1 MLHIIKQIKGSF
13 ISLLEN
19 KFDWEWFQV
28 FDGAKDWIKDSRVD
42 AQELHK
48 IATQVY
54 KLEWNNAKR
63 NELIK
68 ELNKRIN
75 QINWGAFDN
84 SENSQKYFDNLVN
97 KYSDL
102 FKQITEQ
109 KDNVSDNIKW
119 ISKVERKKVSNE
131 VSIKKTSGKLKTKSD
146 VVNAARDSSS
156 NIAEKSIRHSNK
168 KEVERKISNHEK
180 ELDNTSKLL
189 DYSKWIQSAIND
201 IAENESEGYS
211 LTRAF
216 NELVWNND
224 EGKIILKELNKEE
237 KFIEA
242 NSAKV
247 ERALET
253 LNLYKNVWATSENR
267 NWISWVEDRK
277 FSIAK
282 NFICKAGAVLKVI
295 SKALPWATWVY
306 LTDANIPWTSKIVP
320 GLDLNKSL
328 ALQEWI
334 NGGMEWE
341 FVYNKEKADFG
352 RNAVETAWDL
362 KSTLTTYVGS
372 KASEKFLSWK
382 ISALSV
388 KEKNVIKKALAN
400 IIEPQLEFVNN
411 ESFHGGPINWIMDT
425 LLSNDAK
432 NADKLLENFS
442 KIIKENGS
450 LDNIFN
456 QADKIIE
463 WLEEEDDWASRDAV
477 KSNKNK
483 VNFFKELHK
492 SNKDL
497 NKISKL
503 LSLGQNNLSILKK
516 FENKEDF
523 ISAYG
528 LQDFAKTIN
537 KVHTAIEKGDTN
549 TLKNL
554 KKWEKQLFSAI
565 WTDKLG
571 EFKLRFLQKTKRLDA
586 NVKGWKYGM
595 DLTNANWS
603 EAYKLLSKYWVEK
616 NLNTVQTLF
625 KGLINTSKI
634 NNVWLSEFDNALKKL
649 NTVSISELHWKV
661 LNTSKSGQGALT
673 TFESG
678 LDKNDKNVKHT
689 YIDKE
694 FTYYQWGNK
703 ITEKVRYN
711 IYLRPEC
718 SNLLV
723 VPEAIEWTKKVTK
736 APKLDNAMYNEI
748 PLTTPIV
755 IAYSIINK
763 LTKKGTR
770 TKEVERTW
778 TKTEERTWTR
788 TETRTWTRQQT
799 TTTEVEVQNPHWT
812 SNPDVTWGQD
822 NATWGVTADVEA
834 TTSSTSAWWDFGNGQ
849 TTTPSATTWT
859 WTTTSTWTGI
869 QVPTHETIT
878 TTVNVPYTYTV
889 NVPYTYTIEVP
900 YTYMETVIEEFTYK
914 VSKSA
919 GRKLAE
925 SFAASIDSGLTQ
937 EYISKALSECA
948 VKNNIPAKELKTFVK
963 EDIPRIYSKAKNLQ
977 KATSPVARIDDPKY
991 NKKPEVKLNSDI
1003 YTIKSGDT
1011 LSKIAKENKT
1021 SVKKLVELNKI
1032 KDANKIRIGQKIK
1045 VK

>member
-19 KFDWEWFQV
+19 KFNWEWFQV

-54 KLEWNNAKR
+54 ALEWNNEKR
-63 NELIK
+63 SELIK

-75 QINWGAFDN
+75 QINWWAFDN
-84 SENSQKYFDNLVN
+84 SEDSQKYFNWLVN
-97 KYSDL
+97 KYSDI

-109 KDNVSDNIKW
+109 KNNISDNIKN
-119 ISKVERKKVSNE
+119 ISVKQRGVVSGE
-131 VSIKKTSGKLKTKSD
+131 VSIKKNSGRLRTKSD
-146 VVNAARDSSS
+146 VVNAARDSGS
-156 NIAEKSIRHSNK
+156 NIVEKSIRHSNK
-168 KEVERKISNHEK
+168 NEVERKISNHEK

-189 DYSKWIQSAIND
+189 DYSKPLQDAFKD
-201 IAENESEGYS
+201 IAENKSEGYS
-211 LTRAF
+211 LYRIF
-216 NELVWNND
+216 NEIVWNNKNS
-224 EGKIILKELNKEE
+224 EIILKKFKEE
-237 KFIEA
+237 KELIDSKSNMIED
-242 NSAKV
+242 
-247 ERALET
+247 ALET
-253 LNLYKNVWATSENR
+253 LHLYKNVWATSENKR
-267 NWISWVEDRK
+267 WIAWVEDRR

-282 NFICKAGAVLKVI
+282 NFLCKVWPFLSVLWKIAPWFTGVYVI
-295 SKALPWATWVY
+295 DK
-306 LTDANIPWTSKIVP
+306 NIPFTSKLVP
-320 GLDLNKSL
+320 WLNLNESL
-328 ALQEWI
+328 ALHDWI
-334 NGGMEWE
+334 KWGMDKP

-362 KSTLTTYVGS
+362 KSILTTYVGS
-372 KASEKFLSWK
+372 KASEKFLAWK
-382 ISALSV
+382 ISSLSV

-400 IIEPQLEFVNN
+400 IIEPQLKFVNH
-411 ESFHGGPINWIMDT
+411 ESFHGGPINWLMDT

-450 LDNIFN
+450 LDNIFS

-463 WLEEEDDWASRDAV
+463 WLEEEDDWASREAV

-483 VNFFKELHK
+483 INFFKELHK

-497 NKISKL
+497 DKISKL
-503 LSLGQNNLSILKK
+503 LNLGQNNLSILMK
-516 FENKEDF
+516 FENKDDF

-554 KKWEKQLFSAI
+554 KWWEKQLFSVI

-625 KGLINTSKI
+625 KGLVNTAKI
-634 NNVWLSEFDNALKKL
+634 DNIWFSEFDNALKNL
-649 NTVSISELHWKV
+649 NTISISELHWKV
-661 LNTSKSGQGALT
+661 LNTSKNWLKSSAFT

-678 LDKNDKNVKHT
+678 LNKNDKNIKHT

-736 APKLDNAMYNEI
+736 ASKLDNAMYNEI

-755 IAYSIINK
+755 ISYSILKK

-770 TKEVERTW
+770 TKEVER
-778 TKTEERTWTR
+778 EWTR
-788 TETRTWTRQQT
+788 TETREWTRT
-799 TTTEVEVQNPHWT
+799 ETREWIREVE
-812 SNPDVTWGQD
+812 NPDVTTNPGWD
-822 NATWGVTADVEA
+822 WSANNAVD
-834 TTSSTSAWWDFGNGQ
+834 WWVQN
-849 TTTPSATTWT
+849 T
-859 WTTTSTWTGI
+859 WTTTDIGSWTTPSGPPAGWPNTNLPPTTPGWSVPWD
-869 QVPTHETIT
+869 VPTVWETYT
-878 TTVNVPYTYTV
+878 YEVEVPYTYEV
-889 NVPYTYTIEVP
+889 EVP
-900 YTYMETVIEEFTYK
+900 YTYMETVIEEFTYEVWK
-914 VSKSA
+914 TF
-919 GRKLAE
+919 GTKLSE
-925 SFAASIDSGLTQ
+925 SLLASIGSGLAQ
-937 EYISKALSECA
+937 WAINKALLDCKKE
-948 VKNNIPAKELKTFVK
+948 NNIPTKDFNLFVEKDAPKIIEKLKGKWV
-963 EDIPRIYSKAKNLQ
+963 I
-977 KATSPVARIDDPKY
+977 KATSPVAKIDNPKY
-991 NKKPEVKLNSDI
+991 NKKPEVELKSDI
-1003 YTIKSGDT
+1003 YTIKSWDT

-1032 KDANKIRIGQKIK
+1032 KNANKIIVGQKIK